1 MGGIGLWPRGL
12 RRSAGHMHFPSGPE
26 VLEAIPILL
35 SLILINVLLSVD
47 NSLAIAA
54 MASRLPEH
62 QRASAL
68 NWGLAG
74 AYGFRCLCL
83 FFTAII
89 LGNDWV
95 KLVGA
100 AYLLYLMCKE
110 LTAEEDAE
118 MEAAA
123 DGGADLASAVRAH
136 PTRSFAS
143 VVSGILLLDA
153 SLSVDNVVA
162 AVAMTPK
169 LWAVYVGV
177 GISILAL
184 RFVAGY
190 CIKLIERFP
199 ILESTAFLLVG
210 LVGVVLLVEM
220 QLKIDFGAVA
230 KFIAIIAIVAASLA
244 YDQIPSVHAVFRPL
258 VRVSHLLMRLVARS
272 VDALFWPLKRA
283 VDLITV
289 FFRSKSPS

>member
-1 MGGIGLWPRGL
+1 MAL
-12 RRSAGHMHFPSGPE
+12 PSGAEIVETIP
-26 VLEAIPILL
+26 VLI
-35 SLILINVLLSVD
+35 SLILINGLLSVD

-54 MASRLPEH
+54 MASRLPEQ
-62 QRASAL
+62 QRPAAL

-74 AYGFRCLCL
+74 AYGFRCICL
-83 FFTAII
+83 FFAAAI
-89 LGNDWV
+89 LENYWV
-95 KLVGA
+95 KLIGA

-118 MEAAA
+118 MEAAGA
-123 DGGADLASAVRAH
+123 GADLVSVAHAH
-136 PTRSFAS
+136 PKRSFLS
-143 VVSGILLLDA
+143 VVTGILILDA

-162 AVAMTPK
+162 AVAMTSK

-210 LVGVVLLVEM
+210 FVGAILLAEM
-220 QLKIDFGAVA
+220 QLNIHLGELG
-230 KFIAIIAIVAASLA
+230 KFVGITAIVVASLA
-244 YDQIPSVHAVFRPL
+244 YDRLPAVRAAFRPF
-258 VRVSHLLMRLVARS
+258 VRVSHQLMRLIARS
-272 VDALFWPLKRA
+272 IGALFWPLGRA
-283 VDLITV
+283 FQLIGGS
-289 FFRSKSPS
+289 FRSKSAS

>member
-1 MGGIGLWPRGL
+1 M
-12 RRSAGHMHFPSGPE
+12 SFPSVPE
-26 VLEAIPILL
+26 VLEAIPVVL
-35 SLILINVLLSVD
+35 SLTLINGLLSVD

-62 QRASAL
+62 QRPRAL
-68 NWGLAG
+68 NWGMAG

-83 FFTAII
+83 FFAAVI
-89 LGNDWV
+89 LENDWV
-95 KLVGA
+95 KLLGA
-100 AYLLYLMCKE
+100 AYLIYLMCKE

-118 MEAAA
+118 MEAA
-123 DGGADLASAVRAH
+123 GCEGADPNSSGRAH
-136 PTRSFAS
+136 PKRSFFS

-184 RFVAGY
+184 RFLAGY
-190 CIKLIERFP
+190 CIKLIERYP

-210 LVGVVLLVEM
+210 FVGVILLAEM
-220 QLKIDFGAVA
+220 QFTLSLGSLG
-230 KFIAIIAIVAASLA
+230 KFIAIIAIVVASLA
-244 YDQIPSVHAVFRPL
+244 YAQVPWVHAVFRPF
-258 VRVSHLLMRLVARS
+258 VRVAHPLMRLVARS
-272 VDALFWPLKRA
+272 VGALFWPLGRA
-283 VDLITV
+283 YELIGAS
-289 FFRSKSPS
+289 FRSKSSP